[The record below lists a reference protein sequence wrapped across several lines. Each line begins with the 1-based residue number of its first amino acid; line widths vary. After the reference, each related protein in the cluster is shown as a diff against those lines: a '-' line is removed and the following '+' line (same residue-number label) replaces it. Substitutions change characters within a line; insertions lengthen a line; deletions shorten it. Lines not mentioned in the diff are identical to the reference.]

1 MLRNAFVGRS
11 GCPHPDSKGSNMPK
25 KIEAFIEDF
34 LDYLLNVRGYSDTT
48 VQTYEIA
55 LRQMAEVSHFYE
67 EEGCWVLDITP
78 FRFKIVKN
86 SKKTIVKK
94 LSAVRSF
101 VKYLEDQ
108 CHLPVRLLSDESIKV
123 PQSLPKPI
131 EEKYIDEVL
140 EKATIEERVLVS
152 MLYGLGLRISE
163 LSSMRLED
171 IQSEWVEV
179 HGKGNK
185 VRQLPLLPTL
195 RQLLDTYLAN
205 AKPKR
210 YLFEKGNAPMNS
222 AQLRYKL
229 TKLFKES
236 GLKATPHQL
245 RHSFATHL
253 LNHGA
258 RIADVSELLGH
269 QTMATTQ
276 VYTKLG
282 SVKKMQEYMRA
293 HPLAN
298 EQRRNE
304 E

>member
-1 MLRNAFVGRS
+1 MKSEALGEY
-11 GCPHPDSKGSNMPK
+11 
-25 KIEAFIEDF
+25 IEAF
-34 LDYLLNVRGYSDTT
+34 LDYLLSVRGYSEVT

-55 LRQMAEVSHFYE
+55 LSQMASSAHFYE
-67 EEGCWVLDITP
+67 EDGVWVLDLTP

-86 SKKTIVKK
+86 NKKTIVKK

-108 CHLPVRLLSDESIKV
+108 RQLHVHMIGDESIKV

-131 EEKYIDEVL
+131 EEVYIDEVL
-140 EKATIEERVLVS
+140 EKATVEEKLLVS

-163 LSSMRLED
+163 LASLKLED
-171 IQSEWVEV
+171 IKSEWVQV
-179 HGKGNK
+179 YGKGNK
-185 VRQLPLLPTL
+185 VRELPLLPSI
-195 RQLLDTYLAN
+195 RDLLEVYLAQ
-205 AKPKR
+205 AQPKK
-210 YLFEKGNAPMNS
+210 YLFEKGNAPLNA

-229 TKLFKES
+229 TKLFKAS
-236 GLKATPHQL
+236 GIKATPHQL

-269 QTMATTQ
+269 ETMATTQ

-282 SVKKMQEYMRA
+282 SVKKMQEYMKA
-293 HPLAN
+293 HPLAKGSD
-298 EQRRNE
+298 ER
-304 E
+304 

>member
-1 MLRNAFVGRS
+1 M
-11 GCPHPDSKGSNMPK
+11 KE
-25 KIEAFIEDF
+25 KIQNHAEEF
-34 LDYLLNVRGYSDTT
+34 LDYLLDVRGYSETS
-48 VQTYEIA
+48 VITYEIA
-55 LRQMAEVSHFYE
+55 LRQMMEVSHFYE
-67 EEGCWVLDITP
+67 EDGLTVLDITP

-86 SKKTIVKK
+86 HKKTIVKK

-108 CHLPVRLLSDESIKV
+108 RQLTVKLIADESIKV

-131 EEKYIDEVL
+131 EETYIEEVL
-140 EKATIEERVLVS
+140 AKANMEEKLLIF

-163 LSSMRLED
+163 LSELKLED
-171 IQSEWVEV
+171 IKEGWVQI

-185 VRQLPLLPTL
+185 VRELPLLDELEKLIKFYTA
-195 RQLLDTYLAN
+195 QIM
-205 AKPKR
+205 PKK

-229 TKLFKES
+229 TKLFKDA
-236 GLKATPHQL
+236 GLKVTPHQL

-253 LNHGA
+253 LNNGA

-269 QTMATTQ
+269 ATMATTQ

-282 SVKKMQEYMRA
+282 SVKKMQEYMKA
-293 HPLAN
+293 HPLASK
-298 EQRRNE
+298 
-304 E
+304 